1 MLALTRRVGQK
12 ILILER
18 ETNELIAEIL
28 IEDISENQVRVGV
41 GAEPE
46 QILIHREEVHLRIL
60 KEAEER
66 ECLRS
71 A

>member
-18 ETNELIAEIL
+18 DTNELIAEVL
-28 IEDISENQVRVGV
+28 IEDISGNQVRVGV

-46 QILIHREEVHLRIL
+46 QVLIHREEVHHRIL
-60 KEAEER
+60 REAEER
-66 ECLRS
+66 ERLLS